1 MYMYIRCKLSY
12 LLLLYN
18 KYNMNTYVQPLIQN
32 LPEEIKQNHLQLDVV
47 FEGGL
52 FNGSYLAGSLIYLK
66 TLEQQKMITIKKL
79 SGCSIGS
86 ITALLYFIDN
96 EEIVINI
103 YKIAYLHFKTNYNV
117 NIFDDVF
124 SLLKQHLP
132 NNVIE
137 KINNR
142 LYISYYNVQTGK
154 RVVKTSYKNVDE
166 LFEIIRR
173 SCSFPYV
180 IDNQVYYKHKYIDGL
195 YPFVFKS
202 CSNTNSHVLY
212 LNIHNI
218 DKIPRMISIK
228 NESSN
233 IHRIMEGMLETHLFF
248 MHGFCKTNICSF
260 TDQWNIIECIKH
272 FMFIKFIDITV
283 LFLHKLYVLN
293 KILRKSIDKKGIHIY
308 KIMQHIYIYLLSNY
322 CI

>member
-1 MYMYIRCKLSY
+1 MNIYIQS
-12 LLLLYN
+12 
-18 KYNMNTYVQPLIQN
+18 LIQN
-32 LPEEIKQNHLQLDVV
+32 LPEKFKKEQTHLQLDVV

-66 TLEQQKMITIKKL
+66 ALEQKKMITIKKL
-79 SGCSIGS
+79 SGCSIGA
-86 ITALLYFIDN
+86 ITALLYFINDEN
-96 EEIVINI
+96 VIINI
-103 YKIAYLHFKTNYNV
+103 YKLAYSHFKSNYNV

-132 NNVIE
+132 SNIIE

-154 RVVKTSYKNVDE
+154 RVVKKSYKNVDE

-180 IDNQVYYKHKYIDGL
+180 IDNQIYYKHKYIDGL
-195 YPFVFKS
+195 YPFVFQS
-202 CSNTNSHVLY
+202 NNTNSNPNKHILY

-218 DKIPRMISIK
+218 DKIPGMISIK

-233 IHRIMEGMLETHLFF
+233 FHRMMEGMLETHLFF

-260 TDQWNIIECIKH
+260 TDQWNPMDWIKH
-272 FMFIKFIDITV
+272 FILLKFIDIVV

-293 KILRKSIDKKGIHIY
+293 EILQKSIDKKGIHIY
-308 KIMQHIYIYLLSNY
+308 KIIQHIYIYLLSNY

>member
-1 MYMYIRCKLSY
+1 
-12 LLLLYN
+12 
-18 KYNMNTYVQPLIQN
+18 MNIYVQSLIEK
-32 LPEEIKQNHLQLDVV
+32 LTEKIKKEQTRLVLDIV

-66 TLEQQKMITIKKL
+66 ALEQKKMITIKRL
-79 SGCSIGS
+79 SGCSIGA
-86 ITALLYFIDN
+86 ITALLYFVDHEN
-96 EEIVINI
+96 VLINI
-103 YKIAYLHFKTNYNV
+103 YKIAYSHFKTNYNV

-132 NNVIE
+132 SNIIE

-142 LYISYYNVQTGK
+142 LYISYYNVKTGK
-154 RVVKTSYKNVDE
+154 RVVRKSYKNIND
-166 LFEIIRR
+166 LFETIRR

-180 IDNQVYYKHKYIDGL
+180 IDNQIYYKHKYIDGL
-195 YPFVFKS
+195 YPFVFQY
-202 CSNTNSHVLY
+202 NNNNNSTRVLY

-218 DKIPRMISIK
+218 DKIPGMISIK

-233 IHRIMEGMLETHLFF
+233 THRIMEGMIETHLFF

-260 TDQWNIIECIKH
+260 TDQWNPIDWIKH
-272 FMFIKFIDITV
+272 FIFVKIIDISV
-283 LFLHKLYVLN
+283 LFLHKLYVFN
-293 KILRKSIDKKGIHIY
+293 KILCKSIDKKGIHIY
-308 KIMQHIYIYLLSNY
+308 KIIQHIYIYLLSNY

>member
-1 MYMYIRCKLSY
+1 
-12 LLLLYN
+12 
-18 KYNMNTYVQPLIQN
+18 MNIYAHPLIEQ
-32 LPEEIKQNHLQLDVV
+32 LSEKIKKEQTHLQLDIV

-52 FNGSYLAGSLIYLK
+52 FNGSYLAGSLMYLK
-66 TLEQQKMITIKKL
+66 ELEQKNIITIKKL
-79 SGCSIGS
+79 SGCSIGA
-86 ITALLYFIDN
+86 ITALLYFINDEN
-96 EEIVINI
+96 VTINI
-103 YKIAYLHFKTNYNV
+103 YKIAYSHFKTNYNV

-124 SLLKQHLP
+124 SLLKKHLP
-132 NNVIE
+132 YDIIE

-154 RVVKTSYKNVDE
+154 RVVKKSYKSVDD

-180 IDNQVYYKHKYIDGL
+180 IDNQIYYKHKYIDGL
-195 YPFVFKS
+195 YPFVFKPTTNNDN
-202 CSNTNSHVLY
+202 SNRVLY

-218 DKIPRMISIK
+218 DKIPGMISIK

-260 TDQWNIIECIKH
+260 TDQWNPIDWIKH
-272 FMFIKFIDITV
+272 FIFVKIIDISV

-293 KILRKSIDKKGIHIY
+293 EILQKSVDKKGIHIY
-308 KIMQHIYIYLLSNY
+308 KIIQHMYIYLLSNY